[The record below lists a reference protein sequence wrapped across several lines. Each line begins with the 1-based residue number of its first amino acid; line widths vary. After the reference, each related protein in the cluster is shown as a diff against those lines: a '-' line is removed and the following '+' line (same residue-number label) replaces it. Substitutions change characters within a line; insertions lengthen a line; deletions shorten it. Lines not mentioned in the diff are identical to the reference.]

1 MIIAIKGKKIGMTR
15 FFNEDGECMPVTIIK
30 VFDGIINQ
38 IMYKSTHGYNAVQ
51 INSNV
56 YCNLIKNFLTEYRI
70 FNCNKFTINSR
81 IDLNIFSINEK
92 IFIRGKTIGKGNAG
106 NIKKNHFKRGP
117 MTHGSKHHRLQGSL
131 GAGTTPSRVFPGK
144 KMAGRLGFQNQ
155 TIKNLEILEID
166 YKNNYIF
173 IKGSVPGKFG
183 NKLDLIKNYERI
195 NI

>member
-15 FFNEDGECMPVTIIK
+15 FFNENGECIPVTIIK
-30 VFDGIINQ
+30 IFYSIINQ
-38 IMYKSTHGYNAVQ
+38 IKYKITHGYKAIQV
-51 INSNV
+51 NSKIS
-56 YCNLIKNFLTEYRI
+56 CNTVENLLTEYRI
-70 FNCNKFTINSR
+70 LDVNNFNINTK
-81 IDLNIFSINEK
+81 IDLNIFFINEK
-92 IFIRGKTIGKGNAG
+92 IFIKGKTIGKGNAG

-117 MTHGSKHHRLQGSL
+117 MSHGSKHHRLQGSL

-166 YKNNYIF
+166 YENNYIF
-173 IKGSVPGKFG
+173 IKGSIPGKFG
-183 NKLDLIKNYERI
+183 NKLDLIKNYETI